1 MTMRRFP
8 ILCAVLLASA
18 PGIASAQETPPPT
31 PTPAPSEGAKAAPEE
46 TVTSHGVTSW
56 KEGQP
61 FRPIESNVIVNLPSV
76 DVSPA
81 GTLMFLVTHRFT
93 TPLQDGNINNFF
105 TLDIGNDWG
114 FGLWYTLIKNLEA
127 GFYRTSDGDIYE
139 ASAEYS
145 LPRLGCFASAL
156 RIGEDWRTET
166 NPQAAPPKS
175 SFFAQAVLALDFG
188 KYVRITAVPTYLQRT
203 NRFDQA
209 FAEPLPNDQSCR
221 PNPVT
226 DPNVPP
232 EYICSGLY
240 ENIFNVPFAA
250 SIAITHSI
258 SVHGEVYPRLSKV
271 NSSGVGWAV
280 TVEKSLLRHR
290 FAFFA
295 GNMRP
300 TTVDQY
306 TAGLPFQQ
314 VFPGTPRPPA
324 SNVYI
329 GFNLYRAWKL
339 K

>member
-1 MTMRRFP
+1 MRARTGFR
-8 ILCAVLLASA
+8 IGLCAALLAA
-18 PGIASAQETPPPT
+18 NLGAAAAQETPPAPSPT
-31 PTPAPSEGAKAAPEE
+31 PTAEVAQGTAEE
-46 TVTSHGVTSW
+46 K
-56 KEGQP
+56 KEAIP

-93 TPLQDGNINNFF
+93 QPLQDGNINNFF
-105 TLDIGNDWG
+105 TLDLGNTWG
-114 FGLWYTLIKNLEA
+114 FGLWYTPISNLEV
-127 GFYRTSDGDIYE
+127 GFYRTSDADIYE
-139 ASAEYS
+139 ASAEYAF
-145 LPRLGCFASAL
+145 PRLGGFRAAL
-156 RIGEDWRTET
+156 RAGEDWRTEDGMAS
-166 NPQAAPPKS
+166 PRS
-175 SFFAQAVLALDFG
+175 SFFAQAILAYDFG
-188 KYVRITAVPTYLQRT
+188 KYVRISAIPTYLQRT
-203 NRFDQA
+203 NLFPIPFDQ
-209 FAEPLPNDQSCR
+209 PTPGDQSCR
-221 PNPVT
+221 FVD
-226 DPNVPP
+226 DPNVPQ
-232 EYICSGLY
+232 YICSGLY

-250 SIAITHSI
+250 SVAITHSI
-258 SVHGEVYPRLSKV
+258 SIHGEVYPRLSKV

-306 TAGLPFQQ
+306 TAGLPF
-314 VFPGTPRPPA
+314 VPFPSPNRSPA